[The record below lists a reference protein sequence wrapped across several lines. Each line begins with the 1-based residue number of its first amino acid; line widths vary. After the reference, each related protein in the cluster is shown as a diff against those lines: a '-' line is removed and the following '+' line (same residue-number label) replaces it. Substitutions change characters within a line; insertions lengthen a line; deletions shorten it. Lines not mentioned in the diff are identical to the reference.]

1 MSILASA
8 VGIVETLK
16 TVGEVIKA
24 VNSDRSSDPVNSNL
38 KGAISNGNFIK
49 IVRSGLIE
57 PTILVT
63 ENSLYQDDLIDK
75 INNIIVDNFMAFY
88 TQVFT
93 KITSTGLVTP
103 IEAIDIMSTNLN
115 TINDF
120 KNRTSNYLIRA
131 GQKAAKDI
139 LSKEQLTLN
148 NLNFDLSSLYLNDS
162 EINVIKSLATESN
175 LSNYNEKILANK
187 SADEERQKNY
197 TVSMNTDE
205 VYKNIYGNDSYLY
218 KTLIRNFELSL
229 GIPIIKKDEEGEPEI
244 VGHRSLTI
252 PMIVRAN
259 IKVVSTDE
267 IAVVCGS
274 NDKSKS
280 FLARYHEWRSGG
292 IGLWELV
299 FCSDLIKEDKIA
311 KTNKDSSLL
320 KALESANIAA
330 EVRKKLT
337 GQKGFETMYS
347 SLVITAEELEY
358 LGKINNTDYE
368 GKSKN
373 QLLSMLNGFMLV
385 VIDNSTVRIHMKDI
399 NGMVTVNHK
408 SLRRRGDGDNNVLDF
423 FKSITTGNAIRF

>member
-1 MSILASA
+1 MSILAST

-24 VNSDRSSDPVNSNL
+24 VNSNSSSDPNSSNL

-57 PTILVT
+57 PIILVT

-120 KNRTSNYLIRA
+120 KNRTSNYLIQA
-131 GQKAAKDI
+131 GQRAAKDM

-162 EINVIKSLATESN
+162 EINTIKSLATESN

-187 SADEERQKNY
+187 ERQKNY
-197 TVSMNTDE
+197 SVSMNTDE

-218 KTLIRNFELSL
+218 KTLIRNFELCL
-229 GIPIIKKDEEGEPEI
+229 GIPVTQTDKEGNIITA
-244 VGHRSLTI
+244 GHRSLTI
-252 PMIVRAN
+252 PMTIRAN

-292 IGLWELV
+292 IGLWELI
-299 FCSDLIKEDKIA
+299 FCSDLIKDDKVA

-320 KALESANIAA
+320 KALENANIAA
-330 EVRKKLT
+330 EVRKRLT

-347 SLVITAEELEY
+347 SLVITAEELDY

-399 NGMVTVNHK
+399 NGVVTVNHK